1 MPSMT
6 NYDLLIDTI
15 VDEMYYLWTEVSDWN
30 HEETQE
36 TAKETAQR
44 ILEHVEEFQ
53 QKRANIISTPRWRA
67 SD

>member
-1 MPSMT
+1 MT
-6 NYDLLIDTI
+6 HHDLLIDAI
-15 VDEMYYLWTEVSDWN
+15 INEMYYLWTEVSDWS

-36 TAKETAQR
+36 TARETAQR

-53 QKRANIISTPRWRA
+53 QKKASTTTKMMWRA

>member
-1 MPSMT
+1 MT
-6 NYDLLIDTI
+6 HHDLLIDAI
-15 VDEMYYLWTEVSDWN
+15 INEMYYLWTEVSDWS

-36 TAKETAQR
+36 TARETAQR

-53 QKRANIISTPRWRA
+53 QKKASITTKMMWRA